1 MNWQQSKTLQCD
13 LILRV
18 DFIVTD
24 DSKLID
30 IAKFRFKLVQ
40 SLAFSK
46 NDLPWNLVVRVLT
59 IFLLVALEGLVAN
72 KKTIMLKKLGNH

>member
-18 DFIVTD
+18 DFIVT
-24 DSKLID
+24 
-30 IAKFRFKLVQ
+30 V
-40 SLAFSK
+40 
-46 NDLPWNLVVRVLT
+46 T
-59 IFLLVALEGLVAN
+59 IFFLVALEGLVAN

>member
-40 SLAFSK
+40 SLAFSN

-72 KKTIMLKKLGNH
+72 KKQLC